1 MSRRPF
7 SFAERLLG
15 VECFFCGVHLR
26 ERKKVENHHKNG
38 NRKDNRRENKVW
50 VCKECHAKVSL
61 TQKKGR
67 PVIKSENP
75 TRIQLAES
83 RGELVCEKKNGV
95 GVGASCATEALK
107 ECVDYSEGGPHMQ
120 VNDLAEMPWRKYCE
134 ALIRLE
140 GRVRKKRCLNAGAEA
155 VGISQATAY
164 RYYGKWVSE
173 EGPCFEFKSEDNKWW
188 VKWRRVPADLITSS
202 AEPLLEPT
210 SIGEALKESVS

>member
-1 MSRRPF
+1 
-7 SFAERLLG
+7 
-15 VECFFCGVHLR
+15 
-26 ERKKVENHHKNG
+26 
-38 NRKDNRRENKVW
+38 
-50 VCKECHAKVSL
+50 
-61 TQKKGR
+61 
-67 PVIKSENP
+67 VIKSNAP
-75 TRIQLAES
+75 TS
-83 RGELVCEKKNGV
+83 TPSTKGRGELVCEKKNGV

-173 EGPCFEFKSEDNKWW
+173 EGPCFEFKSEDKKWW